1 MDSSPDGS
9 SISESTLTSG
19 TYTLPG
25 GGSSQIQRPGSSSCK
40 FEPSI
45 IYTPNYNYRKNDTYE
60 NYRPLSAP
68 KTYSNHRLQVMN
80 SDLLI
85 KYPELDYSHENHS
98 PQPYDVQIQS
108 NKNYNIRSSY
118 EIELNQYKHSSNRNN
133 SSNRSHSRFNT
144 ITGSFNHKSLNDG
157 LKFYSSVRSRSNPFK
172 VDYHQENISDTHD
185 QYSFLH
191 SANESHRR
199 PLLSNLQNQLNP
211 PHTNDISRTYR
222 PLSSHE
228 KHLSTRSLCSRLP
241 SQKHLEQTN
250 EIGLYKTAMF
260 VIPAPTSNSLPN
272 VQNNDFISYRK
283 THMDQSVHHYNHNRR
298 QHHHHHH
305 HHQHR
310 HRDNSD
316 SCLNTKYNEK
326 VRTYICKGCGRSSLK
341 RKKVKNSTYSLGNS
355 CISLDKCSTPQFIH
369 STNNNNNNNS
379 HHSHHD
385 LEDDYER
392 IIFQSPE
399 YSQDDHRY
407 YTSMDRK
414 SYNPNIIS
422 NKSRSNVIPNS
433 NVNSLNQIELYDHL
447 SKNLKSSHQ
456 ISKLDCNKI
465 IVDIKPRQMNEADKQ
480 QHITQWIQLGTLGD
494 TPSSPTISPLPPDE
508 YQDKDFMIHS
518 SRYSEEQDHNNNNND
533 DNEDEDDE
541 DDDDAIAITTD
552 NEENQDYNGWIH
564 SKVITHNQDINN
576 KESSYEQYKQQENH
590 DHNDDKDKEVKIQII
605 KQQTDFT
612 LNNEKHENPHEG
624 NLIISR
630 PTSDYTNTSTN
641 EIKLEFVNNP
651 NHNHHHSNFSNTNY
665 ATDNEISSIK
675 NKIIMEPMNPNTN
688 LLLNNSLGKNTL
700 SSEPL
705 NEPSPQ
711 STSTEDIT
719 SNSKSNHKNKSQNER
734 IITIKDLSSLNEP
747 TKSSLSKHSSLL
759 NPNMDSNEYN
769 DTTTTT
775 SSSSLK
781 CIPSILPKP
790 KLYNLNEI
798 SSMEKEKNPTLIT
811 SEIRYMN
818 SKISSHLS
826 NTTNLNSLL
835 LNTNSNHI
843 ELLNGSTELATD
855 LYPNLVKTR
864 DTPIPNVKSLVTY
877 FTELIKVHTDLNEI
891 NHLNDN
897 NNNIN
902 KEKDNNHYDITY
914 NQFNS
919 SSNNNN
925 NNNNND
931 NDDLDIPANISPFLL
946 HHETPIAR
954 ERRLQAVEMLRR
966 RSTIHMTYDRYRV
979 FPPGYSTSTSPL
991 LGKFNRNIINNNRDD
1006 CNTTTNNTDNN
1017 NNNVCNDNNSNNN
1030 NENNNHIF
1038 IKQHNIDPIHRS
1050 ISSPKYQVRMQ
1061 ANLQKDSTAIV
1072 A

>member
-1 MDSSPDGS
+1 MIVLGS

-25 GGSSQIQRPGSSSCK
+25 GGSSQIQRRSSTSCK
-40 FEPSI
+40 FESPI

-98 PQPYDVQIQS
+98 PQPYDIQIQS
-108 NKNYNIRSSY
+108 NRNYNIRSSY
-118 EIELNQYKHSSNRNN
+118 EIELNKYKHSNNRNN

-157 LKFYSSVRSRSNPFK
+157 LKFYSSVRCHSNPFQI
-172 VDYHQENISDTHD
+172 DYHQENTSDTHD
-185 QYSFLH
+185 RYNFLH
-191 SANESHRR
+191 SGNESHRR
-199 PLLSNLQNQLNP
+199 PLLSNLQNQFNP
-211 PHTNDISRTYR
+211 SHTNDVSRTYR

-241 SQKHLEQTN
+241 SQKNFEQTN

-272 VQNNDFISYRK
+272 VQNDDFISYRK
-283 THMDQSVHHYNHNRR
+283 NSMDQSVHHYNHNRR
-298 QHHHHHH
+298 HHHHHH
-305 HHQHR
+305 HHHHR

-316 SCLNTKYNEK
+316 SCLNTKSNEK

-369 STNNNNNNNS
+369 STNNNNNNN

-385 LEDDYER
+385 IEDDYER

-399 YSQDDHRY
+399 YSQEDHRY
-407 YTSMDRK
+407 YTSMDRN
-414 SYNPNIIS
+414 SYNPNLR
-422 NKSRSNVIPNS
+422 NKSRSNVIPNN
-433 NVNSLNQIELYDHL
+433 NVNSLNQFGLYDHL
-447 SKNLKSSHQ
+447 SKNLKSSNQ

-518 SRYSEEQDHNNNNND
+518 SRYSDEQDNNNKNDND
-533 DNEDEDDE
+533 DE
-541 DDDDAIAITTD
+541 DDDAIAITTD
-552 NEENQDYNGWIH
+552 NEENQDYTDWIH
-564 SKVITHNQDINN
+564 SKVITHNQDTNN
-576 KESSYEQYKQQENH
+576 KESSYGQHKQHENH
-590 DHNDDKDKEVKIQII
+590 DDNDDKDKEVKIQII

-612 LNNEKHENPHEG
+612 LNNEKRENPHEG

-641 EIKLEFVNNP
+641 EINLEFVNNP
-651 NHNHHHSNFSNTNY
+651 NHIHHTNNFSNSNY
-665 ATDNEISSIK
+665 TTDNEISSIK
-675 NKIIMEPMNPNTN
+675 NKISMEPKNPNTN
-688 LLLNNSLGKNTL
+688 LILNNSLVQNTL
-700 SSEPL
+700 SSELL

-719 SNSKSNHKNKSQNER
+719 SNSKYNHKNKSQNER
-734 IITIKDLSSLNEP
+734 IITIKDLSSSNDQ
-747 TKSSLSKHSSLL
+747 TKLSMGKHSSLL
-759 NPNMDSNEYN
+759 NHNIDSNEYN
-769 DTTTTT
+769 DTT

-790 KLYNLNEI
+790 KLYNMNEI
-798 SSMEKEKNPTLIT
+798 SMEKQRNPTLIT
-811 SEIRYMN
+811 SEIRHMN

-826 NTTNLNSLL
+826 NTTNINSLL

-891 NHLNDN
+891 NQSNNN

-902 KEKDNNHYDITY
+902 KEKDNKHYDITY
-914 NQFNS
+914 NQFNHDS
-919 SSNNNN
+919 
-925 NNNNND
+925 NNND

-991 LGKFNRNIINNNRDD
+991 LEKFNRNIINNNKDD
-1006 CNTTTNNTDNN
+1006 CNTTNNSTDNN
-1017 NNNVCNDNNSNNN
+1017 NNNVRNDSNNN
-1030 NENNNHIF
+1030 HNENNNHIF
-1038 IKQHNIDPIHRS
+1038 IKQNNIDPIHQS